1 MRLRALPL
9 LLALTAAD
17 YALWHWSIANGHDIV
32 SLVSGLTLL
41 PLLAATL
48 ALLVLGGGRLLG
60 FALKRSSAHP
70 HATERPTMHP
80 VASAPIAKSAV
91 ADEQASRRLAA

>member
-1 MRLRALPL
+1 MRLRALPV

-17 YALWHWSIANGHDIV
+17 YALWHWSIANSHDIV

-48 ALLVLGGGRLLG
+48 AMLALGATRLLG
-60 FALKRSSAHP
+60 FVLRRRSAHSDTGQRPAIHPVSSAP
-70 HATERPTMHP
+70 
-80 VASAPIAKSAV
+80 SAGPAG
-91 ADEQASRRLAA
+91 ADERTPRRLAA